1 MAGTANASSS
11 LEHFFETSLKKLF
24 LELHH
29 NMSAVG
35 GSPER
40 RLAERDSVG
49 PVVYIM
55 VFIAILS
62 FFIISLLVIAVKS
75 RSYEQQPDHQQSS
88 ELQKACLPKTLF
100 ESNNSDFLCNNKTV
114 SVLDP
119 N

>member
-75 RSYEQQPDHQQSS
+75 RSYEQQPDHQRNPAPSY
-88 ELQKACLPKTLF
+88 C
-100 ESNNSDFLCNNKTV
+100 DV
-114 SVLDP
+114 SYSMSVREP
-119 N
+119 MKSFIHKNTGAE